1 MDAFERMKR
10 AGELMESATKEI
22 NKLRAQ
28 RCELLLQVE
37 ILTDYLQPM
46 GEKLCRC
53 ENNGDYCDFHAM
65 LADAKTSM
73 KGIQP

>member
-1 MDAFERMKR
+1 MTVAETMSR
-10 AGELMESATKEI
+10 AEAEI
-22 NKLRAQ
+22 LKLRAQ
-28 RCELLLQVE
+28 RSELLLQVE
-37 ILTDYLQPM
+37 ILTSYLQPM

-73 KGIQP
+73 KGCANGL